1 MARLISP
8 IVKRGRKTRAG
19 RGFSLGELKEAG
31 VTPDEARRLGIPVD
45 PRRRSTHP
53 ENVEMLR
60 EWIAKAR
67 EEGIRV
73 PKPKQETKPP
83 RGRVYRGLTSA
94 GKKMRGLRKSRG
106 LRGLP

>member
-1 MARLISP
+1 LERLISP

-31 VTPDEARRLGIPVD
+31 VTPDEARRLGVPVD

-53 ENVEMLR
+53 ENVEMLK
-60 EWIAKAR
+60 EWITRAR

-73 PKPKQETKPP
+73 SKPKQETKPP

-94 GKKMRGLRKSRG
+94 GKKMRGLRKNRG